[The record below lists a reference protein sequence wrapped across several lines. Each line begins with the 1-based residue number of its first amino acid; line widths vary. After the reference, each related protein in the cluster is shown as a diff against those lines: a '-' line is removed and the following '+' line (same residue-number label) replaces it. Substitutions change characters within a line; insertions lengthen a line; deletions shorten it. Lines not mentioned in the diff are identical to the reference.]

1 MEDSAKWYNGTTKQ
15 YKFKKNKAKERCG
28 WTKKEIETD
37 LNQVVLKYGKE
48 INCCR

>member
-1 MEDSAKWYNGTTKQ
+1 MVQWDNKTVKL
-15 YKFKKNKAKERCG
+15 KKNKAKERCG